1 MQIVRLDHVQL
12 AMPPGG
18 EERARAFFRDA
29 LGIPEVPKP
38 PELARRGGCWFERD
52 ALKIHLGVEAD
63 FRPARKAH
71 PALLVDDLPQLIAK
85 LERLGYV
92 VKKDEPLEGYH
103 RVYVDDPFG
112 NRIELLAPTGDA
124 HAERVS
130 SLP

>member
-1 MQIVRLDHVQL
+1 MQVVRLDHVQL

-52 ALKIHLGVEAD
+52 ALKIHLGVETD
-63 FRPARKAH
+63 FRAARKAH
-71 PALLVDDLPQLIAK
+71 PALLVEDLPQLIAK
-85 LERLGYV
+85 LERLGYA
-92 VKKDEPLEGYH
+92 VKKDDPLEGYH

-112 NRIELLAPTGDA
+112 NRIELLEPDPPLV
-124 HAERVS
+124 R
-130 SLP
+130 